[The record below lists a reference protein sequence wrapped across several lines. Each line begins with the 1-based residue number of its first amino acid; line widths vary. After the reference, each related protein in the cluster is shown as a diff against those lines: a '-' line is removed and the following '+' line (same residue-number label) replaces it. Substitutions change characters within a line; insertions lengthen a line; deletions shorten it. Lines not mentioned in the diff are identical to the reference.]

1 MADMKKKL
9 EEVGETLGKLSKDY
23 PKEMK
28 AFMGFL
34 KTVDAEGALSVKTKE
49 LISIA
54 LSVSEKCEWCV
65 AFHVKNAL
73 DAGATKAEIMEAT
86 LVATVMGGGPSV
98 MYSKLVID
106 ALEQYAK

>member
-9 EEVGETLGKLSKDY
+9 AEVGETIEKMSKDY
-23 PKEMK
+23 PKEMS
-28 AFMGFL
+28 AFMDFL
-34 KTVDAEGALSVKTKE
+34 KAVDAEGALSVKTKE

-73 DAGATKAEIMEAT
+73 DSGATKAEIMEAT
-86 LVATVMGGGPSV
+86 LVATVMGGGPSL